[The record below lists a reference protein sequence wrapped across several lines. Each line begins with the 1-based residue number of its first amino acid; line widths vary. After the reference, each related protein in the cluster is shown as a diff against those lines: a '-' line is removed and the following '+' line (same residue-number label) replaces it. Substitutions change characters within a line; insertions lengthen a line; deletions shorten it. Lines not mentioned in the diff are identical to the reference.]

1 MALDDIG
8 DYWIELW
15 DTVYDLVETVTF
27 DVVYQGLRFPPN
39 KFPCAFVSAGLIEYR
54 SSDTIGTFY
63 EWVIPIFI
71 FDKDGDI
78 TGGKK
83 SVIDLAGKVHAVLVA
98 DRSLG
103 LSWLQPIESIELT
116 SEPRDAPEGYERQCV
131 RLTITARAFL
141 DEM

>member
-8 DYWIELW
+8 DYWTELW
-15 DTVYDLVETVTF
+15 DTVHTLVETVTF

-39 KFPCAFVSAGLIEYR
+39 KFPCAFVSAGAIAYR
-54 SSDTIGTFY
+54 MSDTIGTFY

-71 FDKDGDI
+71 FDKDADI
-78 TGGKK
+78 TAGKK

-103 LSWLQPIESIELT
+103 LSWLQPIETIELE
-116 SEPRDAPEGYERQCV
+116 SEPRNAPEGFERQCV
-131 RLTITARAFL
+131 LLTLTARAFL